1 MQSYVIRFTDEGL
14 DDVKALPKNNRNH
27 LRKAILERLARDPIS
42 CSDELKPPLEKY
54 RSCHIGDYRVIF
66 YVAEDIRSL
75 AIAGIG
81 KHSRDAAQDV
91 YKKLES
97 LVSQGKLAAK
107 ILATL
112 RGFSPRKTP
121 EK

>member
-1 MQSYVIRFTDEGL
+1 MKSYLIRFTDEGL
-14 DDVKALPKNNRNH
+14 QDVKALPKNVRNH
-27 LRKAILERLARDPIS
+27 MKKEILERIGKDPKG

-54 RSCHIGDYRVIF
+54 RSCHIGDYRIVF
-66 YVAEDIRSL
+66 YLAEDIRSV

-81 KHSRDAAQDV
+81 KHSKESSQDV

-97 LVSQGKLAAK
+97 LVGQGKLAEK

-112 RGFSPRKTP
+112 RGFNRRKD
-121 EK
+121 